1 MAAVTMLFLP
11 GTFVSVSMLPNHISN
26 LRLTNE
32 SWMQALFSMVFF
44 NTTTNENGIESLTI
58 GRQWWLFPT
67 ITIPLTVLV
76 FAIWVSWQRHRKR
89 VDAQSLGIGD
99 LTKFVE
105 PDPMLEKNYIMVSKS
120 LLIQSDTCQ

>member
-1 MAAVTMLFLP
+1 MAAVTMFFLP
-11 GTFVSVSMLPNHISN
+11 GTFVSVSMLPSNHISN

-105 PDPMLEKNYIMVSKS
+105 PDPMLEKN
-120 LLIQSDTCQ
+120 

>member
-1 MAAVTMLFLP
+1 
-11 GTFVSVSMLPNHISN
+11 
-26 LRLTNE
+26 
-32 SWMQALFSMVFF
+32 MQALFSMVFF

-76 FAIWVSWQRHRKR
+76 FTIWVSWQRHRKR

-105 PDPMLEKNYIMVSKS
+105 PDPMLEKN
-120 LLIQSDTCQ
+120 